1 MSALNA
7 VQIEQKISAII
18 AEVKR
23 IPLTDIQLAPADDFI
38 SKYNLSSMDAVSL
51 SVKISQQFGFGF
63 GQAAEDIDGL
73 ASFGALTNLVQK
85 RAA

>member
-1 MSALNA
+1 MTVLNIA
-7 VQIEQKISAII
+7 QIEEKISAII
-18 AEVKR
+18 ADVKR
-23 IPLTDIQLAPADDFI
+23 LPLTDIQLAPVDDFI

-63 GQAAEDIDGL
+63 GQAPEDIDGL
-73 ASFGALTNLVQK
+73 VSFGALTNLVQK

>member
-1 MSALNA
+1 MTSLN
-7 VQIEQKISAII
+7 VTQIEQQISAII

-23 IPLTDIQLAPADDFI
+23 IPLTDIELAPADDFI
-38 SKYNLSSMDAVSL
+38 SKYSLSSMDAVSL

-63 GQAAEDIDGL
+63 GQVAEDIDGL